1 MYLVRKTAII
11 ALLMLILTAS
21 FSCSDKSNIKEND
34 SENEIA
40 ENEKSYPAMSEISA
54 DLIENYSF
62 PNMYTVPQEQIESDF
77 GINLSDFSD
86 VSASVTTEY
95 PGIERVFLGV
105 AKDEESLEN
114 AKEQLNIYFDML
126 KAEYI
131 DYLPAEYKKAKNV
144 EIYTNENFIC
154 LIVCSD
160 YKEALKYVKAEIE

>member
-1 MYLVRKTAII
+1 
-11 ALLMLILTAS
+11 MLILTAS

-34 SENEIA
+34 SENEIT

>member
-62 PNMYTVPQEQIESDF
+62 PNMYTVPQEQIESEF
-77 GINLSDFSD
+77 GVLLSDFSD
-86 VSASVTTEY
+86 VSAAVTTEY
-95 PGIERVFLGV
+95 PGIERIFLGI
-105 AKDEESLEN
+105 AKDDESLQN
-114 AKEQLNIYFDML
+114 AKKQLNDYFDML

-131 DYLPAEYKKAKNV
+131 DYLPAEYKKAKNA
-144 EIYTNENFIC
+144 EIYTDGNFIC
-154 LIVCSD
+154 LVVCSD
-160 YKEALKYVKAEIE
+160 YKDALKYIKTEIE